1 MRHRSPFFLLA
12 ALLLGAAFQL
22 GLAASALAHG
32 EAKPRFGGIVKA
44 AQEIS
49 FELVSAAPGGAQ
61 VYLDDHGNLMPTKGI
76 TGKMTVIGK
85 DGGKKEAALTTDGK
99 KLTAAGLKPAAGD
112 RVILVVVLPS
122 AQTISVRYAIP

>member
-12 ALLLGAAFQL
+12 ALLLGTGFQL
-22 GLAASALAHG
+22 GVAMPAQAHG
-32 EAKPRFGGIVKA
+32 EAKARFGGIVKA

-61 VYLDDHGNLMPTKGI
+61 VYMDDHGELMSTKGI
-76 TGKMTVIGK
+76 TGKMTVISK
-85 DGGKKEAALTTDGK
+85 SGGKKEAVLTTDGK
-99 KLTAAGLKPAAGD
+99 KLTAAGATPVSGD

>member
-12 ALLLGAAFQL
+12 ALLLGIAFQF

-61 VYLDDHGNLMPTKGI
+61 VYLDDHGNLMATKGI

-85 DGGKKEAALTTDGK
+85 DGAKKEAALTTDGK
-99 KLTAAGLKPAAGD
+99 KLTAAGLKPASGD

>member
-1 MRHRSPFFLLA
+1 MHHRSPFFLLA
-12 ALLLGAAFQL
+12 ALLLGVVFQFGMASSAF
-22 GLAASALAHG
+22 AHG

-61 VYLDDHGNLMPTKGI
+61 VYMDDHGSLMSTQGI
-76 TGKMTVIGK
+76 TGKMTVVGK
-85 DGGKKEAALTTDGK
+85 AGKKEAALTTDGK
-99 KLTAAGLKPAAGD
+99 KLTAAGLKPVSGD

-122 AQTISVRYAIP
+122 AQTISVRYAVP